1 MRTAEEIERTKQSLI
16 DALFELMAQKDYQ
29 SITMSE
35 VANTA
40 GYGRATLYR
49 HFQSKEDMIKSYFEK
64 NNAVF
69 QDMKNIRITGAEDL
83 YEVIFRV
90 FSALKDNKEIVKLL
104 ISAHLEFMYLEFM
117 NTAMVRNYEQN
128 GFIVLKYS
136 PYYFMGSLFNVSMQ
150 WVRNDCEESVK
161 QITDFYYNHLFNV
174 KPML

>member
-69 QDMKNIRITGAEDL
+69 QDMKNIRITGREDF
-83 YEVIFRV
+83 YDVIFSV

-128 GFIVLKYS
+128 GFIVSKYS

-150 WVRNDCEESVK
+150 WVRNDCEESVR